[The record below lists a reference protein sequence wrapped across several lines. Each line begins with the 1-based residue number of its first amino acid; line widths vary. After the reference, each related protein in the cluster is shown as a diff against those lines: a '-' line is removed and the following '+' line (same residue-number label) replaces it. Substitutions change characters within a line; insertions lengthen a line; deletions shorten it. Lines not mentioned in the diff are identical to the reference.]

1 MQSFL
6 QSQVGQALAQ
16 LLPLVVIFGLMYL
29 VMIKPQQ
36 KRKKQEEELRKSI
49 AIGDEIT
56 TIGGIMGKV
65 VKIKDDEILIVTCM
79 VGNPNERST
88 MRFAKWA
95 VRDVVK
101 KAESKAA
108 SLDEPEE
115 NEEASEEN

>member
-56 TIGGIMGKV
+56 TIGGIVGRV
-65 VKIKDDEILIVTCM
+65 VSIKDDTVSVVIETASDKIKI
-79 VGNPNERST
+79 R
-88 MRFAKWA
+88 RWA
-95 VRDVVK
+95 IANCNK
-101 KAESKAA
+101 QS
-108 SLDEPEE
+108 
-115 NEEASEEN
+115 

>member
-56 TIGGIMGKV
+56 TIGGIVGRV
-65 VKIKDDEILIVTCM
+65 VSIKDDTDSVVIETASDKIKI
-79 VGNPNERST
+79 R
-88 MRFAKWA
+88 RWA
-95 VRDVVK
+95 IANCNK
-101 KAESKAA
+101 QS
-108 SLDEPEE
+108 
-115 NEEASEEN
+115 